1 MQTKKSKRIL
11 PRSAVLTLLLL
22 VAAGLSISAFSLA
35 LSGWNGVNPTLFFW
49 NTLPV
54 FLLLGLIW
62 LASGQAWLA
71 CLVTG
76 ALIFLLTGANYFKVM
91 FRMTPCSGRTCSACG
106 RASRCLTNIRWR

>member
-35 LSGWNGVNPTLFFW
+35 LSGWNGVSWAGNPTLFFW

-62 LASGQAWLA
+62 LASGQA
-71 CLVTG
+71 
-76 ALIFLLTGANYFKVM
+76 
-91 FRMTPCSGRTCSACG
+91 
-106 RASRCLTNIRWR
+106 SRCPTSIRWR

>member
-1 MQTKKSKRIL
+1 MF
-11 PRSAVLTLLLL
+11 RSACRRRWAALMLVLLTLLLL

-35 LSGWNGVNPTLFFW
+35 LSGWNGVSWAGNPTLFFW

-71 CLVTG
+71 CL
-76 ALIFLLTGANYFKVM
+76 ADLPPHRRQLLQGDV
-91 FRMTPCSGRTCSACG
+91 SG
-106 RASRCLTNIRWR
+106 

>member
-35 LSGWNGVNPTLFFW
+35 LSGWNGVSWAGNPTLFFW

-54 FLLLGLIW
+54 FLLLGLRAG
-62 LASGQAWLA
+62 LAGLPGDGGADLPPHRRQLLQGDVSG
-71 CLVTG
+71 
-76 ALIFLLTGANYFKVM
+76 
-91 FRMTPCSGRTCSACG
+91 
-106 RASRCLTNIRWR
+106 

>member
-35 LSGWNGVNPTLFFW
+35 LSGWNGVSWAGNPTLFFW

-54 FLLLGLIW
+54 FLLPGDGGADLPPHRRQLLQGDV
-62 LASGQAWLA
+62 SG
-71 CLVTG
+71 
-76 ALIFLLTGANYFKVM
+76 
-91 FRMTPCSGRTCSACG
+91 
-106 RASRCLTNIRWR
+106 